1 MLDRASTFADP
12 EIVQLLKSR
21 FIAVAIDQAYHR
33 RQQDAEGEFYR
44 KIAGQG
50 PRNDFKKTTQG
61 LYLASASGELL
72 GFNNNRGGDRVKA
85 LMKKA
90 LEQFQAPTAT
100 PIEAG
105 PVDGR
110 YHAPLPGGGMVV
122 RVQAKI
128 LGGYEP
134 TTDRWRKIFQEALSR
149 DNLWLTA
156 AEQEALV
163 AGGLP
168 SSLQQRLVRYHLID
182 NTRGEPQ
189 MWKAEEITSLCLSLE
204 KGLLSGTV
212 HLETASGNRGY
223 QANLLGHIEHKD
235 GKITRFDLVA
245 HGQFWGECTYTPGAP
260 KGKFPLAVSF
270 TLADGSDVADGVPP
284 KGSRGWLRG
293 YLQPQ

>member
-50 PRNDFKKTTQG
+50 PRRDFKKTTQG
-61 LYLASASGELL
+61 LYLATASGKLL
-72 GFNNNRGGDRVKA
+72 GFNNNRGGDRIKA

-100 PIEAG
+100 VIEPG
-105 PVDGR
+105 QVDSR
-110 YHAPLPGGGMVV
+110 YNARLPEGGMVV

-134 TTDRWRKIFQEALSR
+134 TTDNWRKIYQDSLSR
-149 DNLWLTA
+149 DNLWVTR
-156 AEQEALV
+156 AEYEALV
-163 AGGLP
+163 SGQLLPGL
-168 SSLQQRLVRYHLID
+168 QRRIARFHLID

-189 MWKAEEITSLCLSLE
+189 MWKAEEITALDLSLD

-223 QANLLGHIEHKD
+223 QANLLGHIEHKN

-284 KGSRGWLRG
+284 KGSRGWVRG
-293 YLQPQ
+293 YLQP

>member
-1 MLDRASTFADP
+1 M
-12 EIVQLLKSR
+12 K
-21 FIAVAIDQAYHR
+21 QA
-33 RQQDAEGEFYR
+33 
-44 KIAGQG
+44 
-50 PRNDFKKTTQG
+50 
-61 LYLASASGELL
+61 LA
-72 GFNNNRGGDRVKA
+72 
-85 LMKKA
+85 
-90 LEQFQAPTAT
+90 QFQAPTAT

-105 PVDGR
+105 QVDDR
-110 YHAPLPGGGMVV
+110 YHAPVPEGALVV

-128 LGGYEP
+128 LGGYPP

-156 AEQEALV
+156 AEQQALV

-168 SSLQQRLVRYHLID
+168 PSLQQRLVRFHLID

-189 MWKAEEITSLCLSLE
+189 MWKPQEITAVDLSLE
-204 KGLLSGTV
+204 QGLLSGTV

-235 GKITRFDLVA
+235 GKITRFDLVT
-245 HGQFWGECTYTPGAP
+245 HGQFWGHCTYTPDPPA
-260 KGKFPLAVSF
+260 GKFPLAISF
-270 TLADGSDVADGVPP
+270 TLADGSDIADGVPP

>member
-50 PRNDFKKTTQG
+50 PRRDFKKTTQG
-61 LYLASASGELL
+61 LYLASASGKLL
-72 GFNNNRGGDRVKA
+72 GFNNNRGGDRIKA

-105 PVDGR
+105 PVDDR
-110 YHAPLPGGGMVV
+110 YHAPLPEGGMVV

-134 TTDRWRKIFQEALSR
+134 TTDYWSKIYQDSLSR
-149 DNLWLTA
+149 DNLWVTR
-156 AEQEALV
+156 AEYEALV
-163 AGGLP
+163 SGQLLP
-168 SSLQQRLVRYHLID
+168 VLQRRIVRFHLLD

-189 MWKAEEITSLCLSLE
+189 MWKAEEITAVDLSLE
-204 KGLLSGTV
+204 KGRLNGTV

-223 QANLLGHIEHKD
+223 KANLLGHIEHKN

-260 KGKFPLAVSF
+260 KGKFPLAISF

-284 KGSRGWLRG
+284 KGSRGWVQG
-293 YLQPQ
+293 YLQP

>member
-1 MLDRASTFADP
+1 
-12 EIVQLLKSR
+12 
-21 FIAVAIDQAYHR
+21 
-33 RQQDAEGEFYR
+33 
-44 KIAGQG
+44 
-50 PRNDFKKTTQG
+50 
-61 LYLASASGELL
+61 
-72 GFNNNRGGDRVKA
+72 
-85 LMKKA
+85 MKQA

-110 YHAPLPGGGMVV
+110 YSAPLPGGGMVV

-134 TTDRWRKIFQEALSR
+134 TTDPWRKIYQDSLSR
-149 DNLWLTA
+149 DNLWLTT
-156 AEQEALV
+156 AEQQALV

-189 MWKAEEITSLCLSLE
+189 MWKAEEITSLDLSLE

-245 HGQFWGECTYTPGAP
+245 HGQFWGHCTYTPGAP
-260 KGKFPLAVSF
+260 EGKFPLAVSF
-270 TLADGSDVADGVPP
+270 TLADGSDIADGVPP

>member
-1 MLDRASTFADP
+1 VLDRASTFADP
-12 EIVQLLKSR
+12 EIVQLLKTR

-61 LYLASASGELL
+61 LYLASASGKLL
-72 GFNNNRGGDRVKA
+72 GFNNNRGGDRIKA
-85 LMKKA
+85 LMKQA

-110 YHAPLPGGGMVV
+110 YSALLPGGGMVV

-134 TTDRWRKIFQEALSR
+134 TTDPWRKIYQDSLSR

-156 AEQEALV
+156 AEQQALV

-189 MWKAEEITSLCLSLE
+189 MWKAEEITSVDLSLE
-204 KGLLSGTV
+204 QGRLDQGRSPGVEVSQQLIGNVTQFDDPTSPLLIDRPPDLIDTV
-212 HLETASGNRGY
+212 GWTACEKKL
-223 QANLLGHIEHKD
+223 A
-235 GKITRFDLVA
+235 
-245 HGQFWGECTYTPGAP
+245 TPGC
-260 KGKFPLAVSF
+260 
-270 TLADGSDVADGVPP
+270 
-284 KGSRGWLRG
+284 
-293 YLQPQ
+293 